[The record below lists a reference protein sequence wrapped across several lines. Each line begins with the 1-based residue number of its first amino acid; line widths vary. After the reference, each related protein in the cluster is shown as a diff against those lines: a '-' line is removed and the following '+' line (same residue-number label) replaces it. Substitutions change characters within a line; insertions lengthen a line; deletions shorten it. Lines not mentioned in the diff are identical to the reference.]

1 MRSKLKS
8 KKRVQSLKKIDVPDD
23 VVKGTEGFERGMEQV
38 ATKLNMN
45 RTQVKSVIKKLV
57 EAPELLKF
65 VKEMAGENSDSKD
78 HPEVKMTRTAA
89 R

>member
-45 RTQVKSVIKKLV
+45 RTQVKSVIRKLV